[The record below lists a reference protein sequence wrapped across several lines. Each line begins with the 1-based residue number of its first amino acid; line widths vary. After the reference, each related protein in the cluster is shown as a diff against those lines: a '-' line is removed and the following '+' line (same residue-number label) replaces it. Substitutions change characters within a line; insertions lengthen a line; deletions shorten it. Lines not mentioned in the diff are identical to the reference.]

1 MDSNLPQQQFSFTDI
16 MTKERV
22 TAKKKTK
29 TETITKPKNA
39 ISLGEVLPIFLQFQV
54 WIRRILR
61 FLRTTYSANQRDNR
75 FSKPSQHMY
84 EPKTKP

>member
-1 MDSNLPQQQFSFTDI
+1 MDRNLPQQQFSFTDI

-54 WIRRILR
+54 WIRRIL
-61 FLRTTYSANQRDNR
+61 TY
-75 FSKPSQHMY
+75 
-84 EPKTKP
+84 E